1 MGSMPSTGFMN
12 CKFCNKSIPEN
23 KKDNI
28 FCNHSCSASF
38 NNKGIRRHG
47 VNRNKKCGFCNKET
61 DNSKFCSNKCHKN
74 FIWEETKK
82 VILETG
88 RATKSSARRLLE
100 EQQGRK
106 CQMCGLSEWLGHPLL
121 LILDHM
127 NGDPEDWSIANLRL
141 ICSNCDTLTP
151 TYKGRNKGHGR
162 HSRRIR
168 YQQGKSF

>member
-1 MGSMPSTGFMN
+1 MN
-12 CKFCNKSIPEN
+12 CKFCNKPIPTDKTRN
-23 KKDNI
+23 V

-38 NNKGIRRHG
+38 NNRGIRRHG
-47 VNRNKKCGFCNKET
+47 ERRKCLFCNSDT
-61 DNSKFCSNKCHKN
+61 TNAKFCSNSCQRKHE
-74 FIWEETKK
+74 WEKRKEL
-82 VILETG
+82 ILETG
-88 RATKSSARRLLE
+88 IATDVTARRLLE

-106 CQMCGLSEWLGHPLL
+106 CQMCGLSEWMKLPIL
-121 LILDHM
+121 LILDHI

-151 TYKGRNKGHGR
+151 TYKGRNKGRGR